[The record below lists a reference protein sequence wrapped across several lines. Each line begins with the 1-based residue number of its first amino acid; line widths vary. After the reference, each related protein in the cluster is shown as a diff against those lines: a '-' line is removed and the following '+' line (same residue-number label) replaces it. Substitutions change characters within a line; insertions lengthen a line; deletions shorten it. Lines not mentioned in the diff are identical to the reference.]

1 MKKYIKKIGSVVIII
16 LAMIFIQMNVYS
28 HSGRT
33 DANGGHK
40 DNQNKSG
47 LGSYHYH
54 CGGHPAH
61 LHPNGVCPYSASSQ
75 SGTSSSSSG
84 SGSGS
89 SSRTSSGSSSGSSS
103 RTSSGSSSGSG
114 SGSSSGS
121 SSSPSPSP
129 SSTSITTT
137 TIPSTVEVTEIQ
149 IEEKIEDM
157 EIGESQKLTV
167 TIIPNNATDKNVT
180 WQSSDESIATV
191 DSIGEIIAKKS
202 GVVSITA
209 TTTNGKTNTITINV
223 KEPVKEE
230 TTLTNASIEITNTE
244 TGNTIN
250 DTANNEEGSTLGGI
264 ITLGLL
270 GGGGYWGYKKY
281 KNKKQKI

>member
-1 MKKYIKKIGSVVIII
+1 MKKYIKKIVSVLIII
-16 LAMIFIQMNVYS
+16 LTILSIQISVYS

-40 DNQNKSG
+40 DNKNKSG

-61 LHPNGVCPYSASSQ
+61 LHPNGVCPYSSSSKSSTSSSGSASS
-75 SGTSSSSSG
+75 SSSSTTSSTSSSSNSKAT
-84 SGSGS
+84 
-89 SSRTSSGSSSGSSS
+89 TS
-103 RTSSGSSSGSG
+103 T
-114 SGSSSGS
+114 
-121 SSSPSPSP
+121 P
-129 SSTSITTT
+129 SSIA
-137 TIPSTVEVTEIQ
+137 VTEIE

-157 EIGESQKLTV
+157 EIGENEKLTA
-167 TIIPNNATDKNVT
+167 TITPSNATDKNVT

-191 DSIGEIIAKKS
+191 DSTGEVIAKKS

-209 TTTNGKTNTITINV
+209 TTTNGKSSMITINV
-223 KEPVKEE
+223 KEPVKTE
-230 TTLTNASIEITNTE
+230 TSYNTTNTLVGKTNTE
-244 TGNTIN
+244 NTVN
-250 DTANNEEGSTLGGI
+250 TTMDNEEGSALGGI

-281 KNKKQKI
+281 KTKHK